1 MLKMLG
7 LAKDDEPSTSD
18 RDPMNLLVIPV
29 EIRQLILSYLPVPDL
44 LSASLVSKLWLES
57 IGTSAAFKKGIIIKV
72 HSWNNQAPPV
82 VKDSVRDY
90 ENLSIT
96 DFEITSSIL
105 KGLRDKNW
113 KRVTISIGTVSSQK
127 SFIKLM
133 QTFATVKHLKV
144 LSTHISKLNSD
155 HHPIVLPDLEHLVL
169 SDVTLDLFDVLIAK
183 QPSLKS
189 LSLRFVSCDIASPR
203 RVGEALAEFFTLNEQ
218 LKDLEINYLVTNDLF
233 LVDIAKDSKMKLRAL
248 TVGLDNTTSEARGHI
263 EQFVQSQGENLELL
277 KLVLHQKFIKN
288 GPNEW
293 GYWNR
298 ERENENEFNSGDVF
312 ILFNSW
318 NSLVSLKTIVIRFLR
333 NSTEV
338 EVSRELLKT
347 LKRNVTVT
355 SLHVQFMN
363 VTAPASIVLEIMKL
377 SPNLHTLYVTKLTP
391 AVVRYAAG
399 NLMALRN
406 LQCFSFEGEC
416 QQEYDQLK
424 AARKDVNNF
433 IVIKD
438 RCALG

>member
-1 MLKMLG
+1 MLG
-7 LAKDDEPSTSD
+7 IAKDDEPSTSD
-18 RDPMNLLVIPV
+18 HDPMNQLVIPV

-44 LSASLVSKLWLES
+44 LSASHVSKLWLES
-57 IGTSAAFKKGIIIKV
+57 IGTSAAFKRRIIIKV
-72 HSWNNQAPPV
+72 HSWNNQEPPV

-96 DFEITSSIL
+96 DFNISSGSKIL

-113 KRVTISIGTVSSQK
+113 RRVTFSIGTVPSQK
-127 SFIKLM
+127 SFIKIM
-133 QTFATVKHLKV
+133 QTFAAVKHLKV
-144 LSTHISKLNSD
+144 LSTHISKLND
-155 HHPIVLPDLEHLVL
+155 HQPIVLPDLEHLLL
-169 SDVTLDLFDVLIAK
+169 SDVTLDLFDVLITT

-203 RVGEALAEFFTLNEQ
+203 RVGEALVEFFRHNEQ

-248 TVGLDNTTSEARGHI
+248 TVGLDKTTSEARGHI
-263 EQFVQSQGENLELL
+263 EHFVQSQGENLELL
-277 KLVLHQKFIKN
+277 KLVLHQKFVKN

-298 ERENENEFNSGDVF
+298 ERENEYEYNSDDVF

-333 NSTEV
+333 KSTEV
-338 EVSRELLKT
+338 EISRELLKT
-347 LKRNVTVT
+347 LKRNVNVT
-355 SLHVQFMN
+355 SLYVQFMN

-377 SPNLHTLYVTKLTP
+377 SPNLHTLYVTTLTP

-399 NLMALRN
+399 SLMALRS

-424 AARKDVNNF
+424 AARTDVNNF

>member
-57 IGTSAAFKKGIIIKV
+57 IGTSAAFKKSIIIKV

-113 KRVTISIGTVSSQK
+113 RRVTISIGTVSSQK

-155 HHPIVLPDLEHLVL
+155 HHPIELPDLEHLVL

-203 RVGEALAEFFTLNEQ
+203 RVGEALAEFFRHNEQ

-248 TVGLDNTTSEARGHI
+248 TIGLDNTTSEARGHI

-293 GYWNR
+293 GYWNHDQ
-298 ERENENEFNSGDVF
+298 ENENEFNSDDIF

-333 NSTEV
+333 NSTEI
-338 EVSRELLKT
+338 EVTRELLKT

-391 AVVRYAAG
+391 AIVRYSAS